1 MTAPAFIR
9 RWRTR
14 LGDAQTNRLRI
25 QLAKEQDRN
34 RALEQRLAD
43 LQHANEAAYHELSLE
58 RGAVCLKAK
67 CPWCPAPVEAG
78 AA

>member
-14 LGDAQTNRLRI
+14 LGDAQSNRLRA
-25 QLAKEQDRN
+25 QLSRAQDRT
-34 RALEQRLAD
+34 RALEQRVAD
-43 LQHANEAAYHELSLE
+43 LQHANESAYHLLSLE
-58 RGAVCLKAK
+58 RGAACMKTT
-67 CPWCPAPVEAG
+67 CPWCPAMDG